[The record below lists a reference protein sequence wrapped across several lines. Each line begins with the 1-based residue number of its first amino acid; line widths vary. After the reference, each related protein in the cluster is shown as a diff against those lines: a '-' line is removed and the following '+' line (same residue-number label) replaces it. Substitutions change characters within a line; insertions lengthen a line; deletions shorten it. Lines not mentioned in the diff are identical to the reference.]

1 MPKKQFFPNICFEGS
16 PNYHHHYTNRNKLIP
31 KRKMVEIAK
40 AVFNDL
46 KIADIKVLKDTIG
59 TISIII
65 RLPNADVCPRRY
77 D

>member
-1 MPKKQFFPNICFEGS
+1 M
-16 PNYHHHYTNRNKLIP
+16 IP

-77 D
+77 N